1 MADRLYLSMW
11 ARQSSP
17 LTMQRRFLDL
27 ASTFP
32 VSKLDPRVVAAV
44 RGVAMAEAPLAEQ
57 SFVAFDDGVAVAEFF
72 DGWAGPDACFELE
85 CAWDLL
91 QPQGGEWKLTPSRVV
106 LLAYGREFER
116 EADEDFRIEFGI
128 ETPFL
133 PVPESPASFRAAQ
146 GNIRSLLRLVEDIGR
161 ALPLERRKLWS
172 ESGGNFAERLAA
184 LAGGVADQDPN

>member
-11 ARQSSP
+11 AHRSSP

-27 ASTFP
+27 VRAFP
-32 VSKLDPRVVAAV
+32 VSKLDPRLVAAV

-57 SFVAFDDGVAVAEFF
+57 SFAAFDDGAAIEEFF
-72 DGWAGPDACFELE
+72 GGWAGPDACFELE

-91 QPQGGEWKLTPSRVV
+91 QPRDGDWKLTPTRVV

-116 EADEDFRIEFGI
+116 EEGEDFRIEFGV

-133 PVPESPASFRAAQ
+133 PIPESPASFRAAQ
-146 GNIRSLLRLVEDIGR
+146 GNIRSLLRLVEDTGR

-184 LAGGVADQDPN
+184 LAGGIAE